1 MNRISFEEAGSLL
14 VTFHADSG
22 VEAGQVV
29 KVSANGTVAPC
40 EEGELFCGVAVSC
53 RNGAAGVQVQGF
65 VQVPVTLPI
74 ALGWSRLVA
83 DGSGGVMAAG
93 EEEDDA
99 GTSQQAAAA
108 APAQG
113 VCALVVDVD
122 TAGKRAVICL

>member
-1 MNRISFEEAGSLL
+1 MSKFSFEDIGA
-14 VTFHADSG
+14 VVATFAAQEG
-22 VEAGQVV
+22 VQGGRVV
-29 KVSANGTVAPC
+29 KITGSGTVGPC
-40 EEGELFCGVAVSC
+40 GDGELFCGVAVSC